1 MSDALALLE
10 LDSVASGLRALDVLV
25 KEAPIDVLEANLV
38 EPGKFLLLFVGGVA
52 EVEASH
58 ATVMMEFETSILAS
72 VLIPM
77 VHRGLVAGLRGTELP
92 VAEGAVGV
100 IEGTGVA
107 HTLVAADRALK
118 DAQVSLVGIRVAIGL
133 GGRAFFVVSG
143 AQHDVEASINVGRR
157 VLEESGSLHRS
168 ELIARPHREMLPWL
182 LRPAPFSVG

>member
-1 MSDALALLE
+1 
-10 LDSVASGLRALDVLV
+10 
-25 KEAPIDVLEANLV
+25 
-38 EPGKFLLLFVGGVA
+38 
-52 EVEASH
+52 
-58 ATVMMEFETSILAS
+58 
-72 VLIPM
+72 M